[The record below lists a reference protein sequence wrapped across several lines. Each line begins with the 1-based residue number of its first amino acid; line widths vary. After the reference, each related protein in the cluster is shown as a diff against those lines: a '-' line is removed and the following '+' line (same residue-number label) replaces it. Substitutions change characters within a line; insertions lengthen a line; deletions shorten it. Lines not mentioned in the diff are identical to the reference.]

1 MHQGHVAVL
10 AMLGAAAG
18 LIEHLR
24 GRALGVDQGLGKI
37 RSLMQRN
44 EVILGNRKLKR
55 APPAAKLKRR
65 QVIDLAALSG
75 CGDRI

>member
-24 GRALGVDQGLGKI
+24 GHALGVDQGLGEI
-37 RSLMQRN
+37 RSLMQLN

-55 APPAAKLKRR
+55 APQNTRR
-65 QVIDLAALSG
+65 LALA
-75 CGDRI
+75 